1 MRTVLRNQLLRNPIL
16 LATCVMLATG
26 CKKCKPEPEPQI
38 TEPVVVQPVENKM
51 AVVSIDPSRVAEA
64 TPFAATVRGNGF
76 ANGAKVM
83 VGAATATNVVFLNSG
98 QLKVDV
104 PGLPLGRYDLTVT
117 NPDGAT
123 STLRGVVIVEAEVVS
138 CDPATVYFDTNQ
150 SALMPDG
157 TALLS
162 ARAPCYAKATA
173 TIAVMGHA
181 DERGTTEYNAALG
194 MRRAEAAKS
203 YLQGQGVPADRITTD
218 SRGEES
224 PADPGHDE
232 AAWSKNRRAEV
243 TPSR

>member
-1 MRTVLRNQLLRNPIL
+1 MRTVLRNQLLRNPVL
-16 LATCVMLATG
+16 LATCVLLATG
-26 CKKCKPEPEPQI
+26 CKKCKPEPETTV

-51 AVVSIDPSRVAEA
+51 AVVSIDPSRVPEA
-64 TPFAATVRGNGF
+64 TAFSATVRGNGF

-83 VGAATATNVVFLNSG
+83 VGAATASNVVYLNSG
-98 QLKVDV
+98 QLKIDV

-138 CDPATVYFDTNQ
+138 CDAATVYFDTDKSTLQ
-150 SALMPDG
+150 ADG
-157 TALLS
+157 AALLTE
-162 ARAPCYAKATA
+162 RAACYAKATA
-173 TIAVMGHA
+173 TIAVVGHA

-194 MRRAEAAKS
+194 MRRAEAAKAH
-203 YLQGQGVPADRITTD
+203 LQGQGVPADRITTD

-243 TPSR
+243 TPTR